1 MRAANARR
9 TSGSSGR
16 GIADKDNKWWDVRGD
31 SAPNFCRAALD
42 GQPTAA
48 VPTQIATRRS
58 GHADA
63 AAFPQLHYLVEHA
76 VRNFPLRGLGNL
88 DHFAVR
94 NNRDRVAVRIKT
106 NSLAR
111 NVIDYDCIEG

>member
-1 MRAANARR
+1 MRGEPPDQACGALRIRITNGGMCGER
-9 TSGSSGR
+9 
-16 GIADKDNKWWDVRGD
+16 N

-42 GQPTAA
+42 GPPRAA
-48 VPTQIATRRS
+48 VPTQIVTRRS

-111 NVIDYDCIEG
+111 NVIDYDCIE